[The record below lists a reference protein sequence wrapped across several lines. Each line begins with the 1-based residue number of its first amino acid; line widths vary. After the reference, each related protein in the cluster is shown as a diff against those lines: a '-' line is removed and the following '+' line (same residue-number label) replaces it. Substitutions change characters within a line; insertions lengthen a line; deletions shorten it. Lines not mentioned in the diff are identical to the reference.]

1 MFIVNQDRDLIQNL
15 DNIGFIQVR
24 DRQIFTEA
32 GQIAKYISAE
42 RAKEVFEEMINAL
55 HPAIVMQN
63 VEIDEDMMKQIQN
76 TPFMV
81 ARDDVRIETVC
92 PIYKMPLE

>member
-1 MFIVNQDRDLIQNL
+1 MFIVNQDRDLMQNL

-32 GQIAKYISAE
+32 GQIAEYISAE
-42 RAKEVFEEMINAL
+42 RAKEVFEEVINAL
-55 HPAIVMQN
+55 SPAIVMQN
-63 VEIDEDMMKQIQN
+63 VEIDKEMMKQIQN
-76 TPFMV
+76 TPFVV

>member
-1 MFIVNQDRDLIQNL
+1 MFIVNQDRDLIQNMDRL
-15 DNIGFIQVR
+15 GFIEVR
-24 DRQIFTEA
+24 DCQIVAECGTIARYKTED
-32 GQIAKYISAE
+32 

-55 HPAIVMQN
+55 SPAIVMQN
-63 VEIDEDMMKQIQN
+63 VEIGEDMMKRIQN
-76 TPFMV
+76 TPFII